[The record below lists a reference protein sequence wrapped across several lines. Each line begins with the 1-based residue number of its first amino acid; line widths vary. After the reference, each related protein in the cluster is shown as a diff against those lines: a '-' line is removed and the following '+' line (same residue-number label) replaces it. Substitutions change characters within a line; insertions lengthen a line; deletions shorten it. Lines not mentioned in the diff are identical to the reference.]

1 MITSGLVDEMHAFAT
16 LLPADELV
24 KRLGRDELVILESV
38 DSGLDVFG
46 PSVATLSIDRGDG
59 APILL
64 EERTFLRELRVDLKW
79 VRPFLAR
86 QLRVVPGFH
95 GAVVPRILGA
105 ATDVSQGRLAGGLGD
120 GAVSHGAEHAA
131 GERVDGARVIF
142 STIAL

>member
-86 QLRVVPGFH
+86 
-95 GAVVPRILGA
+95 
-105 ATDVSQGRLAGGLGD
+105 
-120 GAVSHGAEHAA
+120 
-131 GERVDGARVIF
+131 
-142 STIAL
+142 